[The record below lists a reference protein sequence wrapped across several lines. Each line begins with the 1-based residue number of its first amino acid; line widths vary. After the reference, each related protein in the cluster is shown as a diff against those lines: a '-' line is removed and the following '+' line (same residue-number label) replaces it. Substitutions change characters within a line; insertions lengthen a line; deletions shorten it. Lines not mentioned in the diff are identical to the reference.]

1 MTECCFVNRFGC
13 APRTQKWLYHDRRRQ
28 AHPSNDSSGRRQ
40 LSLRLR
46 LCQEIFRLL
55 STRLR
60 TCRVSFSLEF
70 ENFGLKPTT
79 AVIGGTVVGC
89 GQKVAFEPTFS
100 AQGVLLE
107 NVMIV

>member
-1 MTECCFVNRFGC
+1 
-13 APRTQKWLYHDRRRQ
+13 
-28 AHPSNDSSGRRQ
+28 
-40 LSLRLR
+40 
-46 LCQEIFRLL
+46 
-55 STRLR
+55 LR